1 MDLTGSIPIP
11 VPIVKKRNYSN
22 WLKEYMV
29 YAEHSEAPDIFHF
42 WTGVSVIAGALRR
55 QVWIEMGYFQWV
67 PNFYIIFVAPPG
79 IVSKSTTANIGMN
92 LLREIDGIHF
102 GPDSV
107 TWQALVQSMG
117 QSGEMVP
124 MPDGTFMPMSCITIV
139 SSEFGNFLNPNDR
152 EMIDALTH
160 LWDGQIGSFKKKT
173 KTQGSDEIINPWIN
187 LLAATTP
194 AWIAGNFP
202 EYMVGGGFTSRCIL
216 VYADKKRK
224 LVPYPA
230 DVIPEDFK
238 EREKKLIHDLEIIA
252 NIRGPFTLSKEA
264 KAFGE
269 AWYKKHWETPMKHLS
284 EDTFGGYIA
293 RKQTHIHKLAMVLA
307 ASKRSDRILLPED
320 LDAADQLVTELELD
334 MTRVFGG
341 VGRTQEVKYAGELL
355 ETLMRVKK
363 PISINNLYRL
373 LFRKMTFND
382 FELALKSANQAGHVK
397 LKNDGS
403 QMIVELILDAK

>member
-1 MDLTGSIPIP
+1 MNLDPLIPISP
-11 VPIVKKRNYSN
+11 ETKKRNYSN

-55 QVWIEMGYFQWV
+55 QVWIDMGYFQWV

-79 IVSKSTTANIGMN
+79 VVSKSTTANIGMN
-92 LLREIDGIHF
+92 LLRDIDGVHF
-102 GPDSV
+102 GPDAV

-117 QSGEMVP
+117 NSAEMVP
-124 MPDGTFMPMSCITIV
+124 MPDGTYMPMSAITIV
-139 SSEFGNFLNPNDR
+139 SSEFGTFLNPHDR

-160 LWDGQIGSFKKKT
+160 LWDGQVSEFKKDT
-173 KTQGSDEIINPWIN
+173 KTQGSDKIVNPWIN

-230 DVIPEDFK
+230 DELPPDFED
-238 EREKKLIHDLEIIA
+238 RRKKLIHDLEIIST
-252 NIRGPFTLSKEA
+252 IRGPYILSKEA
-264 KAFGE
+264 KEFGE
-269 AWYKKHWETPMKHLS
+269 NWYRKHWDNPPKHLQ
-284 EDTFGGYIA
+284 EEAFGGYVA
-293 RKQTHIHKLAMVLA
+293 RKQTHIHKLAIVLA
-307 ASKRSDRILLPED
+307 AAQRSERIILPED
-320 LDAADQLVTELELD
+320 LDAADQLVTELEQD

-341 VGRTQEVKYAGELL
+341 IGRTQEVRFSGELIEAL
-355 ETLMRVKK
+355 ERYGK
-363 PISINNLYRL
+363 PISNNNLYRL
-373 LFRKMTFND
+373 LFRRMTYND
-382 FELALKSANQAGHVK
+382 YELAIKSAVQAGHIIIQSDGKQLMIRLVK
-397 LKNDGS
+397 DG
-403 QMIVELILDAK
+403 E